1 MEDNVVCPLVEESEA
16 IDSRDATGIYNGMKA
31 YFKEQYQ
38 IGLLHGK
45 MDDETKDQIMA
56 AFKANEIQILVSTTV
71 IEVGVDVSNANW
83 IVIYNAERFGL
94 SQIHQLRGRVGR
106 SDQQG
111 YCFLLSNSSSQEALE
126 RLEFLR
132 NCHDGFE
139 VSYYDLKLRG
149 PGDILGNQQS
159 GLPVF
164 SVGNIF
170 EDANI
175 LEISRK
181 DALELLES
189 KSNDLIYLKL
199 IKEIEEQLINNN
211 KYID

>member
-1 MEDNVVCPLVEESEA
+1 
-16 IDSRDATGIYNGMKA
+16 
-31 YFKEQYQ
+31 
-38 IGLLHGK
+38 
-45 MDDETKDQIMA
+45 
-56 AFKANEIQILVSTTV
+56 
-71 IEVGVDVSNANW
+71 
-83 IVIYNAERFGL
+83 
-94 SQIHQLRGRVGR
+94 
-106 SDQQG
+106 
-111 YCFLLSNSSSQEALE
+111 
-126 RLEFLR
+126 
-132 NCHDGFE
+132 
-139 VSYYDLKLRG
+139 
-149 PGDILGNQQS
+149 
-159 GLPVF
+159 VF

>member
-1 MEDNVVCPLVEESEA
+1 M
-16 IDSRDATGIYNGMKA
+16 
-31 YFKEQYQ
+31 
-38 IGLLHGK
+38 
-45 MDDETKDQIMA
+45 
-56 AFKANEIQILVSTTV
+56 
-71 IEVGVDVSNANW
+71 
-83 IVIYNAERFGL
+83 
-94 SQIHQLRGRVGR
+94 
-106 SDQQG
+106 
-111 YCFLLSNSSSQEALE
+111 FLLSNSSSQEAWE